1 MDSEERVDIVD
12 ENDCVIR
19 QVTRQQM
26 RREVLLHRVVAIL
39 CQNTRGEILVH
50 RRTATKDLFPSL
62 YDMFVAGTV
71 EAGESYEATAVRE
84 LAEEIGVRGP
94 ALERLF
100 HHLYQGPRTR
110 AHTEVY
116 RVVWDGPIVPQ
127 ASEIAWTGF
136 MSRDEIVANRQGFAF
151 VPDGA
156 ELFSRYL
163 ELSRGIERKDS
174 VG

>member
-1 MDSEERVDIVD
+1 MSEEWVDIVD
-12 ENDCVIR
+12 HDDRVVR
-19 QVTRQQM
+19 QVTRSQM
-26 RREVLLHRVVAIL
+26 RREILLHRVVAIL
-39 CQNTRGEILVH
+39 CTNSRGEIFVH

-84 LAEEIGVRGP
+84 LAEEIGVSGVP
-94 ALERLF
+94 LERLF
-100 HHLYQGPRTR
+100 HHLYVGPQTR

-127 ASEIAWTGF
+127 ASEIAWGGF
-136 MSRDEIVANRQGFAF
+136 LSREALVANREGFEF

-156 ELFSRYL
+156 ELFARYL
-163 ELSRGIERKDS
+163 ELY
-174 VG
+174 